1 MVEVPLADQY
11 EPFYREFDSPLM
23 RQIRREAYG
32 EDIGQHSWVSAD
44 ELRRD
49 AQRLGLSASSRLLD
63 VGSGPCGP
71 LTFLI
76 STVGCT
82 GVGLELSA
90 SAIQVGYSRAT
101 ALGVQER
108 FSAHVADLNDPLPV
122 ELGAFDAVLAV
133 DVVLH
138 LRDRQA
144 LFREV
149 SKLLRSGG
157 RFLFTDAGVI
167 TGAVS
172 NDEILR
178 RSVHGYTQFVPVGWN
193 ERLLETVGLHLL
205 ETEDRTASVFRNASG
220 RLAALRTH
228 REELERLSGVASFQ
242 SQNEYLTAVAELAR
256 RRAVSRIMYLTEVR
270 SPNAG

>member
-1 MVEVPLADQY
+1 VVEGALADQY
-11 EPFYREFDSPLM
+11 ESFYREFASPLM
-23 RQIRREAYG
+23 RQLRLEAYG
-32 EDIGQHSWVSAD
+32 EDIGQHSWVGAD

-63 VGSGPCGP
+63 LGSGPCGP
-71 LTFLI
+71 LTFLL

-82 GVGLELSA
+82 GVGLELSP
-90 SAIQVGYSRAT
+90 SAIQVGYLRAT

-108 FSAHVADLNDPLPV
+108 FSAHATDLNDPLPFG
-122 ELGAFDAVLAV
+122 LGAFDAVLAV

-149 SKLLRSGG
+149 TKLLRPGG

-167 TGAVS
+167 SGAVS
-172 NDEILR
+172 NDELQR
-178 RSVHGYTQFVPVGWN
+178 RSVHGYTQFVPIGWN
-193 ERLLETVGLHLL
+193 ERLLDTVGLRVL
-205 ETEDRTASVFRNASG
+205 ETENRTASVFRNANG
-220 RLAALRTH
+220 RLAALRNH

-242 SQNEYLTAVAELAR
+242 SQNEYLTTVAELAR
-256 RRAVSRIMYLTEVR
+256 RGAVSRIMYLTEVR
-270 SPNAG
+270 SPSAG